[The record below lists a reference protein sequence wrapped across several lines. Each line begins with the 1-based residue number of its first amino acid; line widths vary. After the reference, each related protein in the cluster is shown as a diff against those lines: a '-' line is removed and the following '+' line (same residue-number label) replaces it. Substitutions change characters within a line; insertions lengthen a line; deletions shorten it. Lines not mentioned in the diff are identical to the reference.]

1 MVSNNIEVKI
11 KFPSDQ
17 ETEIKL
23 EKKQLYVILLL
34 GVVFVLMQ
42 VGFLMAHSMHT
53 SAALG
58 GSKDAVFQLDNA
70 AKLIVLPNYLL
81 AGLYLNLP

>member
-1 MVSNNIEVKI
+1 M
-11 KFPSDQ
+11 
-17 ETEIKL
+17 

-53 SAALG
+53 SAALE